1 MSYMHVSEDLPPFS
15 ADQQVGLVIK
25 LPIACIR
32 AFEALGHVPRII
44 SRLGLLRR
52 YAGLVL

>member
-1 MSYMHVSEDLPPFS
+1 MYVSEDLPPFS

-32 AFEALGHVPRII
+32 ALEALGRVLRII